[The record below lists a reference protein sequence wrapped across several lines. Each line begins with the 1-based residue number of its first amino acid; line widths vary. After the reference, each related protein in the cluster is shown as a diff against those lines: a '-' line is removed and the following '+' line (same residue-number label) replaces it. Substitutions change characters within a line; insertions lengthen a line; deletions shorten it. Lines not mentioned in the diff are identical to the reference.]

1 MGKFYIKNSEKINF
15 ISYETVFGG
24 EIEALEGSA
33 EFIMNLFKKPFEK
46 PISSQEKKKD
56 ENIFNLTL
64 SKELEKAVSENSL
77 LNLRFKQTQ
86 DRFATQAEELKKQA
100 EYAEKLLSEEK
111 NKSHMLEIENSSLKE
126 ENTRLKGEINILKK
140 AQKILEDEI
149 YNLNTKAEE
158 YIELPPENI
167 TEI

>member
-1 MGKFYIKNSEKINF
+1 M
-15 ISYETVFGG
+15 
-24 EIEALEGSA
+24 
-33 EFIMNLFKKPFEK
+33 
-46 PISSQEKKKD
+46 
-56 ENIFNLTL
+56 
-64 SKELEKAVSENSL
+64 
-77 LNLRFKQTQ
+77 RFKQTQ
-86 DRFATQAEELKKQA
+86 DRLATQAEELKKQA

-126 ENTRLKGEINILKK
+126 ENARLKGEINILKK